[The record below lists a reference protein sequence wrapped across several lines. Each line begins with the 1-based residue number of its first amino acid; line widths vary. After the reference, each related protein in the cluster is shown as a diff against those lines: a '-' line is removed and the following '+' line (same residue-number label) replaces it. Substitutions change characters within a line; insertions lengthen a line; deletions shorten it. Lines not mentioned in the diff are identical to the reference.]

1 MSSSSIPDACSSDLL
16 LVLNF
21 ESWSRKCSRTDR
33 FETLNFGSLMLLSFP
48 AIFPQTF
55 LSQLFEVCSGT
66 AGSTR
71 SPCIKL
77 HCVSRTSPWCLTC
90 MTTNFYLSERPN
102 VLNKCYNFQVQS
114 RFIFYTLDSDL
125 FWKSDN
131 CKKREVITMK
141 KSSFGNFA
149 LRASE
154 NVVNFFSLEG
164 RTTKQKLSMWSEV
177 NTIGKSKDLLSKL
190 CVLKG

>member
-66 AGSTR
+66 VGSTR

-125 FWKSDN
+125 SDD
-131 CKKREVITMK
+131 CKKRGYYDK
-141 KSSFGNFA
+141 KKKKIGHDGNFA

-190 CVLKG
+190 CVLNG

>member
-125 FWKSDN
+125 SDD
-131 CKKREVITMK
+131 CKKRGYYDKKK
-141 KSSFGNFA
+141 KSWPWRELRSSSFRKRSKF
-149 LRASE
+149 L
-154 NVVNFFSLEG
+154 LTG
-164 RTTKQKLSMWSEV
+164 RKNNKTKIVYVIWS
-177 NTIGKSKDLLSKL
+177 
-190 CVLKG
+190 